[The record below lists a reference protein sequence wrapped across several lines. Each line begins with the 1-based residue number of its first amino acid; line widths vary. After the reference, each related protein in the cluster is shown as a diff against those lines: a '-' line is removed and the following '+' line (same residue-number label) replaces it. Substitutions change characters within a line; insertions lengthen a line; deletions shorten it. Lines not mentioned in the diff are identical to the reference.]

1 MATMRD
7 AIDERL
13 RECARLSALAMDSDE
28 GRRDMK
34 RRAREA
40 RRSAV
45 VDMSADAIDARIRE
59 CSALSALCG
68 SLELAGIAARTAI
81 ARESE

>member
-1 MATMRD
+1 MRD

-28 GRRDMK
+28 GRRDMA

-40 RRSAV
+40 RRTAV
-45 VDMSADAIDARIRE
+45 IDMSTEAVDARLRE
-59 CSALSALCG
+59 CAELSALCR
-68 SLELAGIAARTAI
+68 SLELAGIAARNVTS
-81 ARESE
+81 RDRS